1 MKPKPKE
8 GVSFVRR
15 ENYNTEMSDG
25 STMKEF
31 DGIKDS
37 GSYTTKVRKRERERE
52 REETNELVYNEG
64 ERNCTR
70 EK

>member
-25 STMKEF
+25 STMKGLGE
-31 DGIKDS
+31 IKDS
-37 GSYTTKVRKRERERE
+37 GSYTTKVRGERKREGR
-52 REETNELVYNEG
+52 NE
-64 ERNCTR
+64 
-70 EK
+70 